1 MLAEG
6 RGMWKRLRPRLREPG
21 HCWGRLFFFFKRI
34 GLGFCARENQW
45 ISSLEPLSRV
55 VIRALF
61 TRMRVT
67 KFLVSKCPDSSGCS
81 LMLRRPRSFTVL
93 SLLFL
98 SRLIYSVR
106 SRVYEVRAI
115 VNFHQSERVY
125 HRGIT
130 FGEGEKRRDLGRQSI
145 RLVWMGRD

>member
-81 LMLRRPRSFTVL
+81 LMLRRPRSFAVL